1 MLTRR
6 LAEFVVD
13 TRSGDI
19 PPEVLDGAR
28 DAITDTVGCALA
40 GSIEPAGELAAVWVE
55 QTGARAQATVWGR
68 RLRSSPAEATF
79 ANGVASHALDF
90 DDSLPSLHGH
100 PSTTIVPAA
109 LAVAEVA
116 GASGAS
122 VLAAYALGLE
132 VAGKIGRAIGPGH
145 YVQGW
150 HATAT
155 VGVFS
160 ATAVAARLWKL
171 DAAALQAAWGLAASQ
186 TSGLVRNFGTMTK
199 PFHAGHAARTGV
211 LSAWMAQHGFTAN
224 TSIFDEGGV
233 LATYGRGDGQPL
245 AELVEALGKPW
256 EMLEPGIYVKRWPCC
271 YCNHRPVGGILQ
283 LIDEHDI
290 RAEEVQAVEIGFVR
304 GSDDAL
310 GGPNPQTGLEGKFSM
325 EYVAA
330 ATLLDRKLTLETFTD
345 RMVQRPEA
353 RALTAKV
360 RRYRVEDEKLYSSKF
375 GYTDVAIMT
384 ERGRFSIRAERV
396 SGSPQWPMS
405 TEERKEKFL
414 DTAGR
419 ALGPRGAEA
428 LHEVLKRLPSLPDL
442 SPLIAAIVPPADARL
457 SPTDS
462 RVRNDGAYPGSARQ
476 PGAA

>member
-1 MLTRR
+1 MITQR

-13 TRSGDI
+13 TRTDDI
-19 PPEVLDGAR
+19 PSAVLDGAR
-28 DAITDTVGCALA
+28 NAIIDTVGCALA
-40 GSIEPAGELAAVWVE
+40 GSMEPAGALAAEWVE

-68 RLRSSPAEATF
+68 DLRSSPAEAAF

-100 PSTTIVPAA
+100 PSTTMVPTA

-116 GASGAS
+116 GASGAA

-132 VAGKIGRAIGPGH
+132 VAGKLGVAVGPGH
-145 YVQGW
+145 YVHGW

-155 VGVFS
+155 VGAFS

-171 DAAALQAAWGLAASQ
+171 DVAQLRTAWGIAASQ

-211 LSAWMAQHGFTAN
+211 VSAWMAKHGFTAN
-224 TSIFDEGGV
+224 TAIFDDGGF
-233 LATYGRGDGQPL
+233 LATYGRGDGPPPAAL
-245 AELVEALGKPW
+245 MDALGKPW
-256 EMLEPGIYVKRWPCC
+256 EMLEPAIYVKRWPCC
-271 YCNHRPVGGILQ
+271 YGNHRPVGGILQ

-290 RAEEVQAVEIGFVR
+290 RADEVEAVEIGFVR

-345 RMVQRPEA
+345 SMVQRPDA

-360 RRYRVEDEKLYSSKF
+360 RRYRVDDEKLYSSKF
-375 GYTDVAIMT
+375 GYTDVAIT
-384 ERGRFSIRAERV
+384 TTRGRFSVRVERV
-396 SGSPQWPMS
+396 SGSPQWPMTPS
-405 TEERKEKFL
+405 ELREKFI

-419 ALGPRGAEA
+419 ALGARGAEA
-428 LHEVLKRLPSLPDL
+428 LHDALQRFESLADVSGLVGLTVPKATARA
-442 SPLIAAIVPPADARL
+442 SRETIAATA
-457 SPTDS
+457 
-462 RVRNDGAYPGSARQ
+462 
-476 PGAA
+476 